1 MRFVYPAQLHKWS
14 EDEVVVSFR
23 DVPWCHTSGADEAEA
38 LLEAEDALE
47 EAVAGCI
54 NHGEPIPEPS
64 APLPGEH
71 LVPLPVTTAAKAA
84 LATAFRASGMTQA
97 ALAERLGVD
106 NNVVHRMLN
115 PRHRTIPSRMSDALR
130 VFGGQTILE
139 VTLPDCPPEESA
151 VAGAEAAL
159 QEPDPSSAQ
168 RTIFFEVP
176 RRQGVDK
183 RPPRDN
189 PYPHAQ
195 PRRHPRP
202 RRPR

>member
-1 MRFVYPAQLHKWS
+1 MRFVYPAQLCRWG

-23 DVPWCHTSGADEAEA
+23 DVSWCHTSGANEAEA

-54 NHGEPIPEPS
+54 NHGEPIPTPS

-84 LATAFRASGMTQA
+84 LAMAFRASGMTRA

-130 VFGGQTILE
+130 VFGGRTILE
-139 VTLPDCPPEESA
+139 VTLPDCAAGEDAPEKA
-151 VAGAEAAL
+151 AAEAAR
-159 QEPDPSSAQ
+159 EP
-168 RTIFFEVP
+168 V
-176 RRQGVDK
+176 
-183 RPPRDN
+183 RP
-189 PYPHAQ
+189 
-195 PRRHPRP
+195 
-202 RRPR
+202 